1 MIDVHSPT
9 WVTVQRFINQEL
21 EDAIQALVAD
31 IDSDKQRG
39 AIHVLDRLLKL
50 PADPIEMV
58 VSDHYK

>member
-9 WVTVQRFINQEL
+9 WQAIRKFVDKEL
-21 EDAIQALVAD
+21 EDAIHSLVAD
-31 IDSDKQRG
+31 LDSDKQRG

-50 PADPIEMV
+50 PDDPIEMV